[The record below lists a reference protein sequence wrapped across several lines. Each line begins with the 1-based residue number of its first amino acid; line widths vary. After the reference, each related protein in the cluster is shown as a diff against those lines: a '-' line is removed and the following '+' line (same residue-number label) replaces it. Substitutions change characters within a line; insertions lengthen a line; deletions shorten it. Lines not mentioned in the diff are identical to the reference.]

1 MNAAFANLINA
12 AALIGLGVWGYFD
25 YSGDKASPTAL
36 IPAVFGV
43 ILLVMTPAI
52 KKHNK
57 MIAHI
62 AVLVTLVV
70 IIALFSKPLPAALE
84 RGGIGVYRIGAM
96 ILTSVFA
103 MAMFVKSFIDARK
116 ARQATEA

>member
-1 MNAAFANLINA
+1 MNAALANFINS

-25 YSGDKASPTAL
+25 YSGEKASPTAL
-36 IPAVFGV
+36 IPAVFGL

-70 IIALFSKPLPAALE
+70 IIALCSKPLPAALE
-84 RGGIGVYRIGAM
+84 RGGVGVFRVGAM
-96 ILTSVFA
+96 ILTSAFA

-116 ARQATEA
+116 AREAAEA